1 MKQWI
6 NRNFFTMAF
15 AAAAGYILLLLM
27 TFDAFCLETV
37 TPEQPLITI
46 AWMKFFR
53 NEFTILLF
61 ALTALIGAVL
71 ARIFNRRAAVL
82 VPVLV
87 TSLFIFLGFIAL
99 FDVDLMQS
107 LDPEMR
113 ISHVTMSVSRALSI
127 VAGAS
132 GIPAGYLLT
141 VSLERADLPR
151 LMPTAGLVG
160 LAAITALADRLY
172 VPVYLMIAAA
182 IAVLGILC
190 SQADREIT
198 GGFEFAKWS
207 DGTPCRVCR
216 MISWLLAGF
225 LFTLSAVC
233 VPNYYMQ
240 YLRGSESAVMAA
252 VAFAVL
258 LSLFL
263 FRRRSVTVQA
273 ACLSG
278 AAVLALLAIFVEQKF
293 LVLAAAVFVMT
304 AALALVW
311 AARGG
316 LAIALLGSVLGAAA
330 GYCLRHFA
338 GLEVVYSGNRTLY
351 ITQPELFIVLASA
364 AAAMLAFVLAEHAL
378 LKKEKI

>member
-46 AWMKFFR
+46 AGMKFFR

-216 MISWLLAGF
+216 MISWLLD
-225 LFTLSAVC
+225 
-233 VPNYYMQ
+233 
-240 YLRGSESAVMAA
+240 RK
-252 VAFAVL
+252 
-258 LSLFL
+258 
-263 FRRRSVTVQA
+263 SVV
-273 ACLSG
+273 
-278 AAVLALLAIFVEQKF
+278 
-293 LVLAAAVFVMT
+293 
-304 AALALVW
+304 
-311 AARGG
+311 
-316 LAIALLGSVLGAAA
+316 
-330 GYCLRHFA
+330 
-338 GLEVVYSGNRTLY
+338 
-351 ITQPELFIVLASA
+351 
-364 AAAMLAFVLAEHAL
+364 
-378 LKKEKI
+378 